1 MNKIRKQMEKY
12 GKQNTTVKIRLN
24 RYSER
29 LAKRQK
35 ATPTVAQVKLD
46 AVANRCNA
54 ITLFA
59 GEYLLA
65 VDGDFTR
72 QLEDAERVCKDYA
85 KRRDVVRVAQAKLAD
100 ELKKR
105 GQYEK
110 MLDKANRAE
119 TEIELKAKSAPV
131 DQTEEERQKMTARK
145 AELMQTTEEYRVKVE
160 NAEKDVAL
168 AEEELSVVS
177 TECVDALGPMKDAV
191 NACLK
196 AAVKRINA
204 DVARLTRK
212 TTKACREGIFE
223 ALDTLSFDDDDD
235 DDDDGSD
242 DETSPSDVNAD
253 GDGGEDADVVKRDPP
268 TPSSVAPTE
277 TATETDSPAARIAP
291 AEKKKKAAL
300 ARLSSRKTGVKA
312 KNWMSSTFSG
322 FNVKVKTRATL
333 HNSKVKMAKLR
344 GVDLAGFFDALEP
357 LSRGH
362 REDVKTIQ
370 KVVFRLK
377 DYACKDSPSG
387 PVPATKRISKM
398 RDALNALKEMGAAGD
413 DVCEDFSSMA
423 TIAAARDK
431 TLETLGAECVPALE
445 ALADRAEKIVLDFY
459 DVRALALDLAVVE
472 HDLHKAKTA
481 EVKPEKA
488 NQEDGLKREKKI
500 QDLTAAAEKIRAELG
515 TAMTALAPIMKG
527 DDDEIF
533 PEDACEPHNL
543 DAGGV
548 ADAFGFLNNTGVVA
562 TLANVLDDKFLQVF
576 PSVFGDAYTTDA
588 AAAETAKAKR
598 AAHVEAVAANVQAI
612 RADAVAVRKA
622 STLKRQKS
630 NADADADAGAGAEEN
645 DANANATDPSPPV
658 TPPATSPAAKEAAA
672 KLKAAEE
679 EALAAE
685 AEAAAIAKKEEEEA
699 ERKEA
704 EETWAAAEAA
714 AAAELEAK
722 NKAEAEAA
730 AAMKAAEEKKQKA
743 EEEAAAAK
751 AAKAEAEAQAAKIA
765 EADAAKE
772 AEAETARVTRAQAKA
787 KAEEEAKAEA
797 EAEAASEAAPE
808 SPPAPAPVTKSTSK
822 TIPKPRTSEE
832 AS

>member
-1 MNKIRKQMEKY
+1 M
-12 GKQNTTVKIRLN
+12 
-24 RYSER
+24 
-29 LAKRQK
+29 
-35 ATPTVAQVKLD
+35 
-46 AVANRCNA
+46 
-54 ITLFA
+54 
-59 GEYLLA
+59 
-65 VDGDFTR
+65 
-72 QLEDAERVCKDYA
+72 
-85 KRRDVVRVAQAKLAD
+85 
-100 ELKKR
+100 
-105 GQYEK
+105 
-110 MLDKANRAE
+110 
-119 TEIELKAKSAPV
+119 
-131 DQTEEERQKMTARK
+131 
-145 AELMQTTEEYRVKVE
+145 
-160 NAEKDVAL
+160 
-168 AEEELSVVS
+168 
-177 TECVDALGPMKDAV
+177 
-191 NACLK
+191 
-196 AAVKRINA
+196 
-204 DVARLTRK
+204 
-212 TTKACREGIFE
+212 
-223 ALDTLSFDDDDD
+223 
-235 DDDDGSD
+235 
-242 DETSPSDVNAD
+242 
-253 GDGGEDADVVKRDPP
+253 
-268 TPSSVAPTE
+268 
-277 TATETDSPAARIAP
+277 
-291 AEKKKKAAL
+291 
-300 ARLSSRKTGVKA
+300 
-312 KNWMSSTFSG
+312 
-322 FNVKVKTRATL
+322 KVKTRATL
-333 HNSKVKMAKLR
+333 HNSKVKIAKLR

-630 NADADADAGAGAEEN
+630 NADAGADAEEI
-645 DANANATDPSPPV
+645 DANATDPSPPA

-797 EAEAASEAAPE
+797 EAEATSEAAAE

>member
-1 MNKIRKQMEKY
+1 M
-12 GKQNTTVKIRLN
+12 
-24 RYSER
+24 
-29 LAKRQK
+29 
-35 ATPTVAQVKLD
+35 
-46 AVANRCNA
+46 
-54 ITLFA
+54 
-59 GEYLLA
+59 
-65 VDGDFTR
+65 
-72 QLEDAERVCKDYA
+72 
-85 KRRDVVRVAQAKLAD
+85 
-100 ELKKR
+100 
-105 GQYEK
+105 
-110 MLDKANRAE
+110 
-119 TEIELKAKSAPV
+119 
-131 DQTEEERQKMTARK
+131 
-145 AELMQTTEEYRVKVE
+145 
-160 NAEKDVAL
+160 
-168 AEEELSVVS
+168 
-177 TECVDALGPMKDAV
+177 
-191 NACLK
+191 
-196 AAVKRINA
+196 
-204 DVARLTRK
+204 
-212 TTKACREGIFE
+212 
-223 ALDTLSFDDDDD
+223 DTLSFDDDDD
-235 DDDDGSD
+235 DDDGSD
-242 DETSPSDVNAD
+242 DEASPSDVNAD

-630 NADADADAGAGAEEN
+630 NADAGADAEEI
-645 DANANATDPSPPV
+645 DANATDPSPPA

-797 EAEAASEAAPE
+797 EAEAASEAAAE